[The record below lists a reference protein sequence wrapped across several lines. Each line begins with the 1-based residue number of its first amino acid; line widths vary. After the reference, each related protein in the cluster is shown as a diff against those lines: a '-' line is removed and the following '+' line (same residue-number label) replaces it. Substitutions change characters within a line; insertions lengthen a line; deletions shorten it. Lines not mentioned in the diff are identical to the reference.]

1 MHDAVVL
8 AALLAIGII
17 LWWIGYQGVF
27 STYIPVGG
35 NAATHKR
42 EYDAPFLHGVNA
54 SEPENPDNYRWWTL
68 PPGYAYRW
76 TKQETTLHVAGV
88 GGGHWLVSIH
98 ALSGRPA
105 SEPTQTTWHTAK
117 RQLPTF
123 TMAATPRTYHI
134 LAEATTAGDLHLTMH
149 TPAYPA
155 LDDPRELGFVLRGV
169 RIAAVDSGTRLPAI
183 EQLGWLTIIMLL
195 VYGISRWLTLPIRM
209 ATLLVLVLELTT
221 AILLGTHR
229 FTLTLFTPI
238 LAGVLLAGIP
248 LALLLTAI
256 TKQMLRWQCW
266 QYAAHKLT
274 STRPIVALVLLAFVL
289 RLGGML
295 HPYAIFSDH
304 RLHANNL
311 LDVIGMGTVYFTEG
325 LPAEAGGGKS
335 PYPPGVYLVA
345 APAQFIAP
353 DTMIGRVLVI
363 QSSVALLDSLVLL
376 GLWLVLR
383 QAGMGN
389 RTALWGA
396 ALYLAP
402 IPMMVSFSIGEYA
415 NIGGQAL
422 AMVPLVLLASG
433 MLPSHTIGFA
443 ALLAMGLLVHMG
455 VTLSLVLVLAAWG
468 MGEVGVLLYAR
479 ARGMKPIA
487 QQRQSVSVSFKR
499 LTGFIGASV
508 AAGGFAALVYY
519 AASPFRYIYAD
530 RLADTTQNT
539 TQNEPVAEILGDIA
553 RNLFHPSS
561 QLVPVLVACGLV
573 GGVLLWY
580 RHHRLCSS
588 QAQAGQPAVSPRT
601 LGSMVHM
608 IGAWWLGTLL
618 SFGLLLIAQRGV
630 RWQHFLYPVLC
641 LSAAPLLAAY
651 AKRGRVGVV
660 VAWVGVV
667 VPVGYGVVAWVEHLR
682 WYLH

>member
-1 MHDAVVL
+1 MV
-8 AALLAIGII
+8 
-17 LWWIGYQGVF
+17 
-27 STYIPVGG
+27 
-35 NAATHKR
+35 
-42 EYDAPFLHGVNA
+42 
-54 SEPENPDNYRWWTL
+54 
-68 PPGYAYRW
+68 
-76 TKQETTLHVAGV
+76 
-88 GGGHWLVSIH
+88 
-98 ALSGRPA
+98 
-105 SEPTQTTWHTAK
+105 
-117 RQLPTF
+117 
-123 TMAATPRTYHI
+123 
-134 LAEATTAGDLHLTMH
+134 
-149 TPAYPA
+149 
-155 LDDPRELGFVLRGV
+155 
-169 RIAAVDSGTRLPAI
+169 
-183 EQLGWLTIIMLL
+183 IMLL
-195 VYGISRWLTLPIRM
+195 VYSISRWLTLPIRM
-209 ATLLVLVLELTT
+209 ATLLVLVLELGT
-221 AILLGTHR
+221 AILLVTHR

-238 LAGVLLAGIP
+238 LAGVLLACIP
-248 LALLLTAI
+248 LALLLTTI
-256 TKQMLRWQCW
+256 TRQVLRLQCW

-311 LDVIGMGTVYFTEG
+311 LDVIGMGTIYFTEG

-345 APAQFIAP
+345 APAQLVAP
-353 DTMIGRVLVI
+353 ETMVGRVLVI

-468 MGEVGVLLYAR
+468 MGEVGGLLHAR
-479 ARGMKPIA
+479 ARGLMTIA
-487 QQRQSVSVSFKR
+487 QQRQSVSSSSLSFKR
-499 LTGFIGASV
+499 LIGFVGASV

-530 RLADTTQNT
+530 RLADTTQSPT
-539 TQNEPVAEILGDIA
+539 HNEPVTEILGDIA
-553 RNLFHPSS
+553 RSLFHPSS
-561 QLVPVLVACGLV
+561 QLVPVLVVSGLV

-580 RHHRLCSS
+580 NHHHLCSS
-588 QAQAGQPAVSPRT
+588 QAQAGQTAAVAPRT
-601 LGSMVHM
+601 LGSLVHM
-608 IGAWWLGTLL
+608 VGAWWLGTLL

-641 LSAAPLLAAY
+641 LGAAPLLAAY
-651 AKRGRVGVV
+651 AKRGRVGAV

-667 VPVGYGVVAWVEHLR
+667 VPVGYGVVAWVEHVR